1 MLGNIWI
8 SSALVVVAIFSTG
21 SLWKS
26 LSDIK
31 EAKQIQEHYEII
43 KEIKTQIT
51 LKYNI
56 DPENISRDDIIAH
69 LPKGE
74 NWEKI
79 LLLDRNKDSKLN
91 IEAKEFI
98 NQQGNIIISE
108 DEKLKLLALKAK
120 LKYLTDVNSITP
132 ENGKYIFE
140 IGKSEKNAVVQDL
153 EIQKSVD
160 KAIHA
165 LSQDILYT
173 STSSKSFVLNSVLEN
188 FTPYEKFHF
197 TFLKENETSISE
209 DVLKERQQAYF
220 KQKIKE
226 KLYKNESSMETRLY
240 KELENLF

>member
-8 SSALVVVAIFSTG
+8 SSALVVVTIFSTG
-21 SLWKS
+21 ALWKS

-31 EAKQIQEHYEII
+31 ETKQLQEHYEII
-43 KEIKTQIT
+43 SEIKTLLAKQYNKNPKDIT
-51 LKYNI
+51 
-56 DPENISRDDIIAH
+56 RDEIIVH
-69 LPKGE
+69 LPNGQ
-74 NWEKI
+74 NWEKV
-79 LLLDRNKDSKLN
+79 LLLDRDKSSAISNKSLINKDGY
-91 IEAKEFI
+91 IE
-98 NQQGNIIISE
+98 ISE

-226 KLYKNESSMETRLY
+226 KLYKNESSIETRLY
-240 KELENLF
+240 KELESLL

>member
-8 SSALVVVAIFSTG
+8 SSALVVVTIFSTG

-120 LKYLTDVNSITP
+120 LKDIVNINNSTP
-132 ENGKYIFE
+132 VNGKYTFKIEKEEKNIYSKEEKLNKDVERVINFLYQEIIVNDNSISLNNIFE
-140 IGKSEKNAVVQDL
+140 NKIFFDYDNINSNLELKNDDEKRAYL
-153 EIQKSVD
+153 K
-160 KAIHA
+160 KRM
-165 LSQDILYT
+165 
-173 STSSKSFVLNSVLEN
+173 LNELLKDNNSMKTNL
-188 FTPYEKFHF
+188 YEK
-197 TFLKENETSISE
+197 LKNI
-209 DVLKERQQAYF
+209 L
-220 KQKIKE
+220 
-226 KLYKNESSMETRLY
+226 
-240 KELENLF
+240 